1 MLGVTQVRHCPGV
14 MCHPID
20 AVIATKEF
28 KPPLKRTPV
37 KDIFAFGRHL
47 LIKIFFLQDGAS
59 FSKTP
64 ELSLAVFYHIF
75 LNFAGGILSPN

>member
-1 MLGVTQVRHCPGV
+1 MRHCPGV

-28 KPPLKRTPV
+28 KTPLKGT
-37 KDIFAFGRHL
+37 L
-47 LIKIFFLQDGAS
+47 LRDLLLLADTHSFLYFFLQDCAS

-64 ELSLAVFYHIF
+64 ELTFAVFYHIA